1 MESQSPT
8 PRLLDQVRSFMRLHH
23 YSIHTERTDR
33 QTALR
38 QRIANPGSRAAAGQ
52 GPGLSDET
60 GDCEIGK
67 RRQGPLYHAF
77 GWFDSAAREPSAKGK
92 GAP

>member
-8 PRLLDQVRSFMRLHH
+8 PRLLDQVRSFMRLH

-38 QRIANPGSRAAAGQ
+38 QRIANPGSRPAARQ
-52 GPGLSDET
+52 RIGLSDET
-60 GDCEIGK
+60 GHVFHRYIPRSELKSLLD
-67 RRQGPLYHAF
+67 
-77 GWFDSAAREPSAKGK
+77 DSVPPPAPSTTT
-92 GAP
+92 PSDSQS